1 MGRSRSRDYSRSRS
15 RGRSYEK
22 GKSKQIFVTRISKR
36 TSSQDLRDVFR
47 KYGHIRN
54 VSMKRSYAF
63 IEFNDYS
70 DASLGIFIKCIAVEK
85 MNGREVDGSRLVV

>member
-1 MGRSRSRDYSRSRS
+1 MGRSRSKDNSRSRS

-36 TSSQDLRDVFR
+36 TSSQDLRDVFK

-63 IEFNDYS
+63 IEFNDCS
-70 DASLGIFIKCIAVEK
+70 DASLGNFIWI
-85 MNGREVDGSRLVV
+85 NLNF